1 MIAIKLLQPDVGHW
15 NLIWGGHLG
24 LSTFYKLL
32 SSFGGTIQSIHL
44 PSPPQQLPPAAAGQQ
59 LPASTGSCSPVAQQT
74 ELVRWQEKQQNWSD
88 GREWWVIEFK
98 VS

>member
-15 NLIWGGHLG
+15 NSIWGGHLG

-59 LPASTGSCSPVAQQT
+59 LPASTGSCSPVAP
-74 ELVRWQEKQQNWSD
+74 
-88 GREWWVIEFK
+88 
-98 VS
+98 VSYTHLTLPTKLEV